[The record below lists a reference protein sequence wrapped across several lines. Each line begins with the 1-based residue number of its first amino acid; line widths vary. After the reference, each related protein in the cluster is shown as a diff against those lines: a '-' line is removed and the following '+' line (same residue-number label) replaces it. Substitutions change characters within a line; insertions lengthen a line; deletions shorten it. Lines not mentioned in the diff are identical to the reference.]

1 MNIEFSLANPQN
13 LCYNNPPMK
22 SATPSKKIVENRKA
36 RRNYHL
42 FDRYEAGIALQGA
55 EVKSL
60 RAGKVEMGESYARI
74 EDGEVFLL
82 DMHISPYDNAS
93 HDNHEPKRP
102 RKLLLHKREIS
113 KLDRSIQ
120 QKGFTIVPT
129 RLYFNRGLAK
139 VEIALAR
146 GKHEYD
152 KRDAIKK
159 RDADREIQAA
169 LRDR

>member
-1 MNIEFSLANPQN
+1 
-13 LCYNNPPMK
+13 MK
-22 SATPSKKIVENRKA
+22 SATATKKIVENRKA
-36 RRNYHL
+36 RRDYHL
-42 FDRYEAGIALQGA
+42 LERYEAGIALQGT

-60 RAGKVEMGESYARI
+60 RDGKVNMSESYARV

-93 HDNHEPKRP
+93 HDNHDPKRP
-102 RKLLLHKREIS
+102 RKLLLHKGEIR
-113 KLDRSIQ
+113 KLDRSVQ

-129 RLYFNRGLAK
+129 QLYFSRGLAK

-159 RDADREIQAA
+159 RDADREIQAT
-169 LRDR
+169 LRNR

>member
-1 MNIEFSLANPQN
+1 
-13 LCYNNPPMK
+13 MK
-22 SATPSKKIVENRKA
+22 SATATKKIVENRKA
-36 RRNYHL
+36 RRDYHL
-42 FDRYEAGIALQGA
+42 LDRYEAGIVLWGT

-60 RAGKVEMGESYARI
+60 RDGKVEMSESYARV
-74 EDGEVFLL
+74 EAGEVFLL
-82 DMHISPYDNAS
+82 DLHISPYDNAS

-102 RKLLLHKREIS
+102 RKLLLHKLEIK
-113 KLDRSIQ
+113 KLDRGVQ

-159 RDADREIQAA
+159 RDADREIQTA
-169 LRDR
+169 LRNK